1 MLKAFGSGPAVE
13 RDKSKARAAQRAPL
27 SAKAGQSSLSQ
38 WQRRNAVLNEIQPKI
53 KRRKKEKPLEIY
65 ARAAPVPSSVMW
77 TPKKRQLPSTDR
89 KEAGTT
95 GAKQLKTID

>member
-13 RDKSKARAAQRAPL
+13 GDKSKARSAQRAPL

-53 KRRKKEKPLEIY
+53 KRRKKREATRDICSSGPGPVLGDVDTEEK
-65 ARAAPVPSSVMW
+65 AAPEHR
-77 TPKKRQLPSTDR
+77 PKGGRHYR
-89 KEAGTT
+89 R
-95 GAKQLKTID
+95 